1 MKKSLFSLVVVF
13 AMFTALFSSSAFAY
27 DQSGNYTISNLAD
40 NDSNYPNKYYMKVN
54 SAGSVSVSFHNMT
67 VGYKVGVKLYNSST
81 GNWTTQKVAE
91 LPTTNFVEFTNLKS
105 GNYVIEVTNLSG
117 KKISGTCGYAW
128 DGSLGPWIE

>member
-27 DQSGNYTISNLAD
+27 DQSGNYTISNLAN

-54 SAGSVSVSFHNMT
+54 SAGSVSVSFSNMT
-67 VGYKVGVKLYNSST
+67 DGFKVGVELYNSST

-91 LPTTNFVEFTNLKS
+91 WSKNYVDFTNLKS
-105 GNYVIEVTNLSG
+105 GNYVIQITNLSG

-128 DGSLGPWIE
+128 DGSLGSWIE